1 MGALRLKEMQPKQRL
16 FIHSES
22 TRRTIK
28 PKKVQRNITHLSFNF
43 CDVSCQN
50 RPL

>member
-1 MGALRLKEMQPKQRL
+1 MGALRLKETQPTQRL

-22 TRRTIK
+22 PRRTIR
-28 PKKVQRNITHLSFNF
+28 PKKIQRKITHLSFNF
-43 CDVSCQN
+43 CDILWQN